1 MTERFSGGA
10 GDERQESER
19 HAVARGEFVFV
30 FGAGFGDL
38 RHIDAVHGGDVGGNA
53 LAHHHVLGDL
63 DAHVAHGF
71 HAGLRGGSR

>member
-1 MTERFSGGA
+1 
-10 GDERQESER
+10 
-19 HAVARGEFVFV
+19 
-30 FGAGFGDL
+30 
-38 RHIDAVHGGDVGGNA
+38 VHGGDVGGNA